1 MFREILINPATIVE
15 FLCFNFIVRVLRKYV
30 TNNQVYESFL
40 HILMGRV
47 MKLWGGDTYQWNERR
62 QPPVVNGFIESSID
76 IYIEY

>member
-1 MFREILINPATIVE
+1 MFHEILINPATIVE

-47 MKLWGGDTYQWNERR
+47 MKLWGGDTYQ
-62 QPPVVNGFIESSID
+62 
-76 IYIEY
+76 